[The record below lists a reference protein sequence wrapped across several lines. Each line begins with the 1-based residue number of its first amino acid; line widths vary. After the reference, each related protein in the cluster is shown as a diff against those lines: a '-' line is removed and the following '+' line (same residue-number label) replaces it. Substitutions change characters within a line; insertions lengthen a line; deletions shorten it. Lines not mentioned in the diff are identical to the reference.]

1 MKDILELYSANGKLI
16 HKSNIKEYGR
26 TENGQIYI
34 LLESGGTYKIWV
46 NSITTK
52 VMRHNAIYKVY
63 AKRYIKLEK

>member
-16 HKSNIKEYGR
+16 HRSNIKEYGR
-26 TENGQIYI
+26 TENDQMYI
-34 LLESGGTYKIWV
+34 LLESGGTYKIWP

-52 VMRHNAIYKVY
+52 HMRHNAIYKIY

>member
-16 HKSNIKEYGR
+16 HRSKIKEYGR
-26 TENGQIYI
+26 TENGQIYV
-34 LLESGGTYKIWV
+34 LLESGSTYKIWI

-52 VMRHNAIYKVY
+52 HMRHNAIHKIY